1 MSDWRLSPLPPPAG
15 MLEVL
20 AALCTFKSQ
29 QLCSLCVSG
38 EQEAPGVPGVVLR
51 PGPDDEVKI

>member
-1 MSDWRLSPLPPPAG
+1 MSDWSPLPPPAG

-20 AALCTFKSQ
+20 AALWTFKSQ